1 VLDHQLRRAR
11 SSLNLWRKEIV
22 RRSANHHP
30 GKAPSAPECVA
41 SGFPQVQAALS
52 KPMNALLRHG
62 KSDGY
67 YVCRLLSM
75 LLNCLFFSARHTRS
89 VYAAIR

>member
-1 VLDHQLRRAR
+1 
-11 SSLNLWRKEIV
+11 
-22 RRSANHHP
+22 
-30 GKAPSAPECVA
+30 
-41 SGFPQVQAALS
+41 
-52 KPMNALLRHG
+52 MNALLRHG